1 MKTPSS
7 MGSLPK
13 GWQVIHIDDERMDL
27 SFEDE
32 SGTVTLSYHQLFPGI
47 MLCDVDLAI
56 PSLGTIPTTHRELAS
71 INYCRHGRCESDL
84 QEKGWVI
91 VQENNLCFSTSTAHS
106 FEYPT
111 ARYRG
116 FEYWIDF
123 RDIDE
128 RTKRMLGLFGI
139 DLDDIAQTLCAESPA
154 FNLVPTGELA
164 ENCDRICD
172 LLDNSKNHMAD
183 LRLATCRLLRALH
196 DIDPSARREHA
207 TYLQRSQRDIAHE
220 LHRRIECAN
229 GTPLAMAQVAQELG
243 VSESSLRS
251 YFTRVYGTTPGTF
264 ARSRM
269 LQHAAQ
275 QLACTALPVS
285 DIAAQAGYGN
295 PSKFS
300 AAFRRE
306 MGMTPLEYRRRS
318 KLGDSKR

>member
-1 MKTPSS
+1 MKAPSS
-7 MGSLPK
+7 IESLPK
-13 GWQVIHIDDERMDL
+13 GWQVVHVDNEHMNL

-32 SGTVTLSYHQLFPGI
+32 AGTVTLSYHQLFPGI
-47 MLCDVDLAI
+47 ILTDVDLAI
-56 PSLGTIPTTHRELAS
+56 PSLGTIPVTHRELAS

-91 VQENNLCFSTSTAHS
+91 VQENNLCFSTSTAYS

-111 ARYRG
+111 ARYCG

-123 RDIDE
+123 HDVDVQTRQ
-128 RTKRMLGLFGI
+128 TLALFGI
-139 DLDDIAQTLCAESPA
+139 DLVAIAQALCADSPA

-164 ENCDRICD
+164 ESCNRICD
-172 LLDNSKNHMAD
+172 LLGSSEDRMAD
-183 LRLATCRLLRALH
+183 LRLTTCRLLRALH
-196 DIDPSARREHA
+196 DIDPGARREHA

-220 LHRRIECAN
+220 LHRRIEQAQ
-229 GTPLAMAQVAQELG
+229 GAPLAMARVAQELG

-275 QLACTALPVS
+275 QLACTTLPVS

-306 MGMTPLEYRRRS
+306 TGMTPLEYRRRS